1 MEKKAQKSVQLLQDI
16 TADHVATLNLMK
28 QIEMKNENHAKGF
41 QLSLEEMQKDIDQLK
56 QEKDTNA
63 ALKTKILT
71 EALDKIKNSVN
82 ELELAKP

>member
-1 MEKKAQKSVQLLQDI
+1 
-16 TADHVATLNLMK
+16 
-28 QIEMKNENHAKGF
+28 
-41 QLSLEEMQKDIDQLK
+41 MQKDIDRLK

-82 ELELAKP
+82 ELEQAKP